1 MEGSRQIQQIVDSAV
16 SNIKQLAET
25 NTVVGQPVITA
36 NGSTI
41 FPLSEVT
48 FAFVVGGGEY
58 PDVKNKREGQFA
70 GGSGGGA
77 TVAPVGFLIVE
88 EQGVKLMRFDGQ
100 SNISRII
107 DAAADLIKE
116 GAKGKGKGKDKS

>member
-36 NGSTI
+36 SGSTV

-58 PDVKNKREGQFA
+58 PDAKNKKDSQFA

-77 TVAPVGFLIVE
+77 TVSPVGFLIVE
-88 EQGVKLMRFDGQ
+88 EDGIKLMRFDGQ

-116 GAKGKGKGKDKS
+116 GTKGKGKS

>member
-36 NGSTI
+36 SGSTV

-58 PDVKNKREGQFA
+58 PDVKNKKDSQFA

-77 TVAPVGFLIVE
+77 TVSPVGFLIVE
-88 EQGVKLMRFDGQ
+88 EDGIKLMRFDGQ

-116 GAKGKGKGKDKS
+116 GTKGKGKS

>member
-25 NTVVGQPVITA
+25 NTVVGQPVVTA

-41 FPLSEVT
+41 LPLSEVT

-58 PDVKNKREGQFA
+58 PDNKNKKDSQFA

-77 TVAPVGFLIVE
+77 TVSPVGFLIVE
-88 EQGVKLMRFDGQ
+88 EEGIKLMRFDGQ
-100 SNISRII
+100 SNLSRIV

-116 GAKGKGKGKDKS
+116 GVKGKGKS